1 MTMDST
7 PDHLSDE
14 LLSSLLDGLPD
25 AAVEVDGAR
34 GTGGDPPTMAARA
47 AKGSVDAAAHL
58 RACDRC
64 ARRQAE
70 LAGARSALAA
80 AAVDPLD
87 DLTRRRLVATALA
100 AAEPAPA
107 GEAPTAAAVPI
118 GRGRWARRHPGLVGS
133 AAAVVLAVLVGVP
146 FVLDNGGPGGGGT
159 LTAQAPLE
167 SASPFLGD
175 LGDLSDRDRLRLR
188 LSGAMSDTYAAP
200 PSEAGP
206 SPAAGAPTA
215 APLADGSPGAGG
227 LASKPGD
234 LVTTT
239 PAPASPAAGSRSAGR
254 QTGGSDGASQGTAE
268 SQAADAAAT
277 KEGFADDDQAARDRA
292 DADRC
297 VAALLDGPA
306 RGGRLIRSGTGTYQG
321 RPAVVASFEL
331 SGGTVAFITDRSDCR
346 VLDRFSV

>member
-1 MTMDST
+1 MTMNSM

-14 LLSSLLDGLPD
+14 ILSALLDGDLG
-25 AAVEVDGAR
+25 GAR
-34 GTGGDPPTMAARA
+34 GMGGVPPTMAAGA

-64 ARRQAE
+64 AGRQAE
-70 LAGARSALAA
+70 LAGARSALSA
-80 AAVDPLD
+80 AAVEPLD
-87 DLTRRRLVATALA
+87 ELTHRRLVATALA
-100 AAEPAPA
+100 AAESIPA
-107 GEAPTAAAVPI
+107 GETPGVAVPI
-118 GRGRWARRHPGLVGS
+118 GRSRWARRHPGLVGS

-146 FVLDNGGPGGGGT
+146 FVLDNGGPGGGET

-188 LSGAMSDTYAAP
+188 LSGVAGDTYASP

-227 LASKPGD
+227 LAGKPGD
-234 LVTTT
+234 AVTTT
-239 PAPASPAAGSRSAGR
+239 LSPVAGSRSSGR
-254 QTGGSDGASQGTAE
+254 QTGGSDAASKEAAE
-268 SQAADAAAT
+268 SQATDTAT
-277 KEGFADDDQAARDRA
+277 ASEGFAYDDQSARDRA
-292 DADRC
+292 DTDRC

-321 RPAVVASFEL
+321 RPAIVASFEL
-331 SGGTVAFITDRSDCR
+331 SGGTVAFITDRSDCS